1 MSDFQPVI
9 PDDSDEFIET
19 SSPTATPDEPLQET
33 MSVAGVA
40 RRGNTYLMAHRA
52 PENGGDLA
60 DKWEFIG
67 GKVSNH
73 EAPAAALK
81 REFLEELGVNI
92 RVGPLFYRGSFQHKE
107 VHFTLQAYLVGLVS
121 DDFTLDEHDN
131 VAWVTIEEMA
141 DLDMASSD
149 YGIFEYLLYHLD
161 GPDDFTS

>member
-1 MSDFQPVI
+1 MSDFQPVM
-9 PDDSDEFIET
+9 PDDSDDQLLEQ

-40 RRGNTYLMAHRA
+40 RRGDSYLMAHRA
-52 PENGGDLA
+52 AEGDSDLA

-67 GKVSNH
+67 GKVGNH

-81 REFLEELGVNI
+81 REFLEELGVHI

-107 VHFTLQAYLVGLVS
+107 VHFTLQAYLVDLLS
-121 DDFTLDEHDN
+121 ENFSLEEHDH
-131 VAWVTIEEMA
+131 VAWVTIEQMA
-141 DLDMASSD
+141 ELDMASSD

-161 GPDDFTS
+161 GPDDFS